1 VTTPERRV
9 ELAREGVDAY
19 LAGDLD
25 RVVAM
30 MSPDVCV
37 VAAPGLPESG
47 QYRGREEFLDWTAR
61 WLDAW
66 QEFDMAV
73 QSIEPVGK
81 RHVVAA
87 VRQSGR
93 GRGSGIDVEMDTGHV
108 YGFDGEVLTYF
119 ALFPDAKKA
128 LADAQARERDA
139 AHPAAQRQSL
149 AD

>member
-1 VTTPERRV
+1 VTTPDRRV

-19 LAGDLD
+19 LAGDLG
-25 RVVAM
+25 RVVAL
-30 MSPDVCV
+30 MSPDVSV

-66 QEFDMAV
+66 QEFHMEV
-73 QSIEPVGK
+73 QSIEPVGE
-81 RHVVAA
+81 RHVVAS

-93 GRGSGIDVEMDTGHV
+93 GRGSGIEVEMDTGHV

-119 ALFPDAKKA
+119 ALFPDAKGA
-128 LADAQARERDA
+128 LADAQARERGA
-139 AHPAAQRQSL
+139 AHPTAQRESR
-149 AD
+149 D